1 MGRFATPGAP
11 HLVRPPLYLVEG
23 VFEMIDQ
30 KKAAGVFAPPATA
43 TQVQSTVSVTT
54 AQKMGNPEKQFS
66 AFQAGFA
73 MHGHRLERTFH
84 SADIKPTFYTE
95 RWGIVRHLPTL
106 EDARR
111 FLAQIGGAA

>member
-1 MGRFATPGAP
+1 M
-11 HLVRPPLYLVEG
+11 
-23 VFEMIDQ
+23 
-30 KKAAGVFAPPATA
+30 
-43 TQVQSTVSVTT
+43 T
-54 AQKMGNPEKQFS
+54 AQKSESPGATGQIAEQTKNTQILFPAHEIGNPEKQFS
-66 AFQAGFA
+66 TFQAGFA

-106 EDARR
+106 EDAHR